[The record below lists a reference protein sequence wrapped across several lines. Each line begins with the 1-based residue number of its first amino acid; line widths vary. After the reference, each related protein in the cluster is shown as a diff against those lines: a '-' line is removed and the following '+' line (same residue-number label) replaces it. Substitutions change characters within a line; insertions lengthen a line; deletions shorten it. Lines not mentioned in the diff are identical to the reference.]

1 MKKNVNIL
9 MKISTF
15 LFNDKIQIN
24 IKKGKMIVEKFN
36 LMQYSVHA
44 ILGLIDAE
52 DFVIPEIQRPFVWK
66 RSQVRDLIDSLYNGY
81 PTGYIITWKNPD
93 VRTKDGG
100 KANGKKVLIDGQQRV
115 TALMAAISG
124 KGVLDNDFNKER
136 IKIAFNP
143 LAEDNTKRFAVQDA
157 SHLKD
162 KKWIPDIAVVFER
175 EFDSFEFS
183 IHYCEVNEG
192 VKPNVVNKAITELRG
207 INNRQIG
214 VIELDAS
221 LEIDE
226 VTEIFIR
233 INSKGTALSQ
243 SDFVMSKMGADS
255 VHNGNL
261 IRKVVDYFCHLTAKP
276 DFYSNL
282 IKDKEFQES
291 KYADKIKW
299 LANGYDDDIYNP
311 GYGDMLRVSF
321 MHQFR
326 RGKLADLVSLLS
338 GRDFITKEFRD
349 DIIEDSY
356 KKLDKG
362 IVNFIN
368 QYHFSQF
375 VLSIKGAGFVASKL
389 LNSQMTLDFAY
400 TLYLILLN
408 DSEVPKSQIK
418 RYVQKWFVLSTLTS
432 RYIGSPETQM
442 DRDMRSISE
451 KGFLKFLSE
460 IESSDL
466 SEIFWTITLPQ
477 NLETS
482 SINSPAFNTFLAA
495 QINQNCNSMLMNGI
509 KIVDLITISGDVHH
523 IFPKNYLQKNGI
535 KNKIKYNQVAN
546 YIYIDTQI
554 NKAISD
560 DAPATYFSS
569 VKEQCKTKNI
579 ILGNISNE
587 ELLTMNLA
595 ENCIPNDIY
604 EMTVSDYDNF
614 LQKRRILMSEFI
626 HKYYLNL

>member
-1 MKKNVNIL
+1 M
-9 MKISTF
+9 T
-15 LFNDKIQIN
+15 
-24 IKKGKMIVEKFN
+24 GEKFN

-44 ILGLIDAE
+44 ILGLIEAE

-81 PTGYIITWKNPD
+81 PTGYIITWKNLD
-93 VRTKDGG
+93 VKTKDGG

-124 KGVLDNDFNKER
+124 KEVLDDDFNKER

-143 LAEDNTKRFAVQDA
+143 LAEDETKRFAVQDA

-162 KKWIPDIAVVFER
+162 KKWIPDISVVFEP
-175 EFDSFEFS
+175 EFDPFEFS
-183 IHYCEVNEG
+183 IRYCEDNEG
-192 VKPNVVNKAITELRG
+192 VKPNVVNNAVMELRS
-207 INNRQIG
+207 IANRQIG

-243 SDFVMSKMGADS
+243 SDFVMSKMAADTD
-255 VHNGNL
+255 HNGSL
-261 IRKVVDYFCHLTAKP
+261 MRKTVDYFCHLAVKP
-276 DFYSNL
+276 DFYSQM
-282 IKDKEFQES
+282 IKDQEFQDS
-291 KYADKIKW
+291 KYAAKIKW
-299 LANGYDDDIYNP
+299 LANDYDDIYDPNF
-311 GYGDMLRVSF
+311 GDMLRVSF

-338 GRDFITKEFRD
+338 GRDFITKEYRD
-349 DIIEDSY
+349 DIIDDSY
-356 KKLDKG
+356 QKLDQG
-362 IVNFIN
+362 IMNFIN

-375 VLSIKGAGFVASKL
+375 VMAIKGAGFVSSKQ

-400 TLYLILLN
+400 TLYLMLLDDPEIPN
-408 DSEVPKSQIK
+408 AQIK

-432 RYIGSPETQM
+432 RYIGSPESQM
-442 DRDMRSISE
+442 DRDMRSIGE

-460 IESSDL
+460 IEASAL
-466 SEIFWTITLPQ
+466 SETFWTVTLPQ

-482 SINSPAFNTFLAA
+482 SVNSPAFNTFLAA
-495 QINQNCNSMLMNGI
+495 QINQNCNSMLMNGT
-509 KIVDLITISGDVHH
+509 KIADLITISGDVHH

-535 KNKIKYNQVAN
+535 KSKTKYNQVAN
-546 YIYIDTQI
+546 YIYLDTQV

-560 DAPATYFSS
+560 EAPAVYFAK
-569 VKEQCKTKNI
+569 VKEQCQTKNVVF
-579 ILGNISNE
+579 GNIMSDT
-587 ELLTMNLA
+587 LLKTNLA
-595 ENCIPNDIY
+595 ENYIPNNVDQ
-604 EMTVSDYDNF
+604 MTFENYDEF
-614 LQKRRILMSEFI
+614 LQKRRMLMADMI
-626 HKYYLNL
+626 HQYYMGL